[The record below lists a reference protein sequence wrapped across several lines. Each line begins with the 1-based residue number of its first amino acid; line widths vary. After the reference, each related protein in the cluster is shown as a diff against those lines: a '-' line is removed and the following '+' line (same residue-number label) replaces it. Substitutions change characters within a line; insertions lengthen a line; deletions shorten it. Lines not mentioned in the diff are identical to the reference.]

1 MGRNINNFKT
11 LVAEWMLR
19 DLKNVRKRDI
29 NIPTDINKII
39 AIIGP
44 RRAGKTF
51 LMYYTINRLL
61 NNVPKKN
68 ILYINFEDE
77 RLKLLNAEDLTDL
90 LTAFYEVAKPAQN
103 KPMYL
108 FLDEIQL
115 VNGWD
120 KWIRRID
127 ESKQFKIYISGSSSK
142 LLSKELSTSLSG
154 RSIDY
159 LVMPFSFKESL
170 VIENGQEVSYFEKIG
185 YTEKK
190 GFILNELREYL
201 VNGGYPEV
209 VLEKSKDVKLKILR
223 SYYDTI
229 FYKDLAEHFSI
240 KNIALLDAFLR
251 NTLSTYSKYFSISKV
266 YATLKNA
273 GYKTS
278 KKTLLNLL
286 NYANQVFFI
295 FPINI
300 ISRSEKKRSINPKKI
315 YAVDTGIISAIKI
328 ENSIGKLMENCC
340 FIELFRRKDTNNF
353 EISYWKEYG
362 TAEGR
367 EVDFVLYDQLKV
379 IQLIQVSYIERKEDI
394 NKREISAL
402 VLASKELNC
411 NNLLIIT
418 WDHESEEKIEGK
430 KIKFIPLWKWLMGVK

>member
-19 DLKNVRKRDI
+19 DLKIVRKRDI
-29 NIPTDINKII
+29 SIPTDVNKII

-51 LMYYTINRLL
+51 LMYYTINKLL
-61 NNVPKKN
+61 NRVPKKN

-90 LTAFYEVAKPAQN
+90 LTAFYEVAKPEQD

-115 VNGWD
+115 VNGWE

-127 ESKQFKIYISGSSSK
+127 ESKQFKIFISGSSSK
-142 LLSKELSTSLSG
+142 LLSKELSTSLRG

-159 LVMPFSFKESL
+159 IIMPFSFKESL
-170 VIENGQEVSYFEKIG
+170 VIENEQDVSYFEKIG

-201 VNGGYPEV
+201 LNGGYPEV
-209 VLEKSKDVKLKILR
+209 VLEKSKDIKLEILR

-229 FYKDLAEHFSI
+229 FYKDLGEHFSI
-240 KNIALLDAFLR
+240 KNLSLLDAFLR
-251 NTLSTYSKYFSISKV
+251 NTLSTYSKYFSVSKV
-266 YATLKNA
+266 YATLENT

-286 NYANQVFFI
+286 SYANQVFFI

-300 ISRSEKKRSINPKKI
+300 ISRSEKKRAINPKKI
-315 YAVDTGIISAIKI
+315 YAVDTGIISAINWKNE
-328 ENSIGKLMENCC
+328 EN
-340 FIELFRRKDTNNF
+340 
-353 EISYWKEYG
+353 
-362 TAEGR
+362 
-367 EVDFVLYDQLKV
+367 
-379 IQLIQVSYIERKEDI
+379 LI
-394 NKREISAL
+394 
-402 VLASKELNC
+402 C
-411 NNLLIIT
+411 II
-418 WDHESEEKIEGK
+418 
-430 KIKFIPLWKWLMGVK
+430 

>member
-11 LVAEWMLR
+11 VVAEWMLN
-19 DLKNVRKRDI
+19 DLKNVRERNL
-29 NIPTDINKII
+29 NIPIDTSKII

-44 RRAGKTF
+44 RRSGKTF
-51 LMYYTINRLL
+51 LMYNTINRLL
-61 NNVPKKN
+61 NKVPKQN

-77 RLKLLNAEDLTDL
+77 RLNLINAEDLTDL
-90 LTAFYEVAKPAQN
+90 LTAFYEVAKPEQN

-108 FLDEIQL
+108 FLDEIQI

-142 LLSKELSTSLSG
+142 LLSRELSTSLRG

-159 LVMPFSFKESL
+159 IVMPFSFKESL
-170 VIENGQEVSYFEKIG
+170 LIENRYDISYLKKIG

-190 GFILNELREYL
+190 GVIINELREYL

-209 VLEKSKDVKLKILR
+209 VLEKSNDVKLKILR

-240 KNIALLDAFLR
+240 KNLALLDAFLR

-266 YATLKNA
+266 YATLENA

-286 NYANQVFFI
+286 NYANQVFFL
-295 FPINI
+295 FPVNI
-300 ISRSEKKRSINPKKI
+300 ISRSEKKRSVNPKKI
-315 YAVDTGIISAIKI
+315 YTVDNGIISAVKI
-328 ENSIGKLMENCC
+328 EKSIGKLMENCC
-340 FIELFRRKDTNNF
+340 FIELFRRKGTSNF

-362 TAEGR
+362 MADGR

-394 NKREISAL
+394 KKREISAL
-402 VLASKELNC
+402 ISASKELKC
-411 NNLLIIT
+411 NNLLVIT
-418 WDHESEEKIEGK
+418 WDYEAEEKVKGK
-430 KIKFIPLWKWLMGVK
+430 KIKFIPLWKWLLDI